1 MENITTIMLTRE
13 TVQQLKNLGKK
24 GQTYNDI
31 ITRLIEQVRVRA
43 A

>member
-1 MENITTIMLTRE
+1 MSELTTIALARE
-13 TVQQLKNLGKK
+13 TVEKIKALGKK

-31 ITRLIEQVRVRA
+31 VTRLIEQVRVRA